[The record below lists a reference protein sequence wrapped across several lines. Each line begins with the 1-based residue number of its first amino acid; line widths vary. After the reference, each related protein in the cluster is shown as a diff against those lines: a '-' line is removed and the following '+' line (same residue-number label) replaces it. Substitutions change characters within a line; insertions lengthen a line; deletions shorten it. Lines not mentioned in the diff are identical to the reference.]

1 MTLQDPGRLKM
12 AAPHLLP
19 LLVDRLGDVKD
30 RYRELAMNS
39 LVEFWKATPTDVE
52 KTIKEVGFGNK
63 SWRIR
68 EQSMRWLSN
77 VHGTQHNF
85 SFRSFTPFMMKIL
98 EDANEV
104 VRDTAKEV
112 VIELFKYVFFVP
124 VCLLWGWCVD
134 GRNAPGH
141 AKADL
146 KKLLQTNHVRKTT
159 SEYILSQLGLIQL
172 DNTTTSVKS
181 DEGFHEDPH
190 LAPPPKPEPRT
201 RVPSTTGSM
210 TASVAGSVATTA
222 LLSAAGAE
230 MEQMDAC
237 LIASKGDLEYEI
249 QNMLSAFEGRES
261 EQNWNLR
268 DKHITRLRGLLRG
281 NAYKE
286 YPTTF
291 MAGIGS
297 LQGGIVKGVPF
308 TNLHLRS
315 NGRYHLYGHNYV

>member
-1 MTLQDPGRLKM
+1 
-12 AAPHLLP
+12 
-19 LLVDRLGDVKD
+19 
-30 RYRELAMNS
+30 
-39 LVEFWKATPTDVE
+39 
-52 KTIKEVGFGNK
+52 
-63 SWRIR
+63 
-68 EQSMRWLSN
+68 MRWLSN
-77 VHGTQHNF
+77 VHRSQHNF

-112 VIELFKYVFFVP
+112 VIELFKYSPLQHSP
-124 VCLLWGWCVD
+124 VLTR
-134 GRNAPGH
+134 RNAPGH

-159 SEYILSQLGLIQL
+159 SQYILSNLGLAETDL
-172 DNTTTSVKS
+172 SASVRS

-190 LAPPPKPEPRT
+190 LAPPAPTRPEPRQ
-201 RVPSTTGSM
+201 RVASATGSF
-210 TASVAGSVATTA
+210 TASVAGSVATTSA
-222 LLSAAGAE
+222 ILSAAGAE
-230 MEQMDAC
+230 MEQLDAC

-249 QNMLSAFEGRES
+249 QGMLPAFEGRES

-291 MAGIGS
+291 MNGIGS
-297 LQGGIVKGVPF
+297 LQPGIVKGV
-308 TNLHLRS
+308 LRFPRS
-315 NGRYHLYGHNYV
+315 MEMADDRCNRYEHNYVLNRANW